1 MKSTAH
7 ERLRRAATKAVE
19 TCPGIEAVVLFGS
32 RARGNARPKSD
43 WDVAILSRAN
53 AAAEKKACALLG
65 ELERVNAIVL
75 RPEAIEEN
83 RDQAARIEAAIARQG
98 RLLAGRWVRPQCR
111 MEHLEMKPEDFQ
123 RDLEIA
129 IRDVQNAVTAL
140 CDAALDNDV
149 YVPNVV
155 ELSQQAAQATAKS
168 VIAGHGLTPV
178 STHELNNLATQLES
192 AYRGRPGGETRRLFA
207 EAIRGLNGNAR
218 AAHGARYSGPPVEE
232 PRRTIERLVRVQQLL
247 TRWIRWYGEQ
257 HSDMQAPAKAL
268 GRRIST
274 SAGRLE
280 RREGFELIA
289 AILKS
294 ETRTWGEAGESI
306 ATGPAPVPEHDPAQD
321 HDERNE

>member
-1 MKSTAH
+1 MTPTTH
-7 ERLRRAATKAVE
+7 EQLRRMAAKAVE

-32 RARGNARPKSD
+32 HARGTAHPKSD
-43 WDVAILSRAN
+43 WDVAVLSRAN
-53 AAAEKKACALLG
+53 AAAERKACALLEG
-65 ELERVNAIVL
+65 LERVNPIVL

-83 RDQAARIEAAIARQG
+83 RDRAARVEAAIVRQG
-98 RLLAGRWVRPQCR
+98 QLLAGAWTRPQCR

-129 IRDVQNAVTAL
+129 IRDVQNAVTLL

-155 ELSQQAAQATAKS
+155 ELSQQAAEATAKS

-178 STHELNNLATQLES
+178 STHESNKLATQLEH
-192 AYRGRPGGETRRLFA
+192 AYRGRPGGDTRRLFA

-232 PRRTIERLVRVQQLL
+232 PKHTVDRLVRVQQLQ
-247 TRWIRWYGEQ
+247 TRWIRWYAEQ
-257 HSDMQAPAKAL
+257 HSDMQAPATAL

-289 AILKS
+289 AVLKS
-294 ETRTWGEAGESI
+294 GTCTWGEEGNLI
-306 ATGPAPVPEHDPAQD
+306 AKRPPS
-321 HDERNE
+321 